1 MKTLYFRIVITFI
14 GIAMVSSMLAL
25 LFSNSYYSAKLRDE
39 NEEQIWRVTNEI
51 RSLYEQTPELDPAIF
66 FTHIAGMGFQL
77 YAVNDR
83 MEGTFYG
90 TPFRHTQLDPEQ
102 IRQVLAGQTYRGILV
117 ERHFLMVTGF
127 FENSLRNSIG
137 VPIQVQG
144 KPFALF
150 VRPNLE
156 QQIGGVR
163 VLMAFLLG
171 LTFLFSI
178 LFIVIFSQYIVKP
191 VKRLREATKRIIGG
205 DFNIAMDV
213 SRQDEIGEL
222 ARDFTYM
229 AQSLKQLDEMR
240 QEFVGNVSHEIQS
253 PLTSIQG
260 FAQSI
265 LDKDTSEEEKE
276 RYLHVILDESKR
288 LSSLSKQLLT
298 LASLDKESHVVKRSV
313 FRLDEQ
319 IRQILILTEWQW
331 TEKEIAIEL
340 DLPEVTISA
349 DAQLLHQVWQNFIT
363 NSIKFCRRGDT
374 LQIGI
379 QLLEKDIL
387 VEFSDTGIGIPADEL
402 PQIFDRFYKADKARN
417 RANTGSGLGLAIA
430 QKIIALHHGRIDVQ
444 SDLGKGTSFK
454 VRLPQI

>member
-1 MKTLYFRIVITFI
+1 MNKVP
-14 GIAMVSSMLAL
+14 G
-25 LFSNSYYSAKLRDE
+25 
-39 NEEQIWRVTNEI
+39 
-51 RSLYEQTPELDPAIF
+51 LDPATY

-83 MEGTFYG
+83 LEGTFYG
-90 TPFRHTQLDPEQ
+90 TPFRHTELDPGQ
-102 IRQVLAGQTYRGILV
+102 IRNVLAGETYRGILI

-137 VPIQVQG
+137 VPLQVQG
-144 KPFALF
+144 KPYALF

-163 VLMAFLLG
+163 ILMAFLLG

-178 LFIVIFSQYIVKP
+178 LLIVIFSQYIVKP
-191 VKRLREATKRIIGG
+191 VKKLREATKRIVGG
-205 DFNIAMDV
+205 NFDMAMDV

-229 AQSLKQLDEMR
+229 AQSLKQLDDMR

-265 LDKDTSEEEKE
+265 LDKDVSEEEKE
-276 RYLHVILDESKR
+276 RYLHVILEESRR

-298 LASLDKESHVVKRSV
+298 LASLDKESHVIKRSV
-313 FRLDEQ
+313 YRLDEQ
-319 IRQILILTEWQW
+319 IRQILIVAEWQW

-349 DAQLLHQVWQNFIT
+349 DAQLLHQVHQ
-363 NSIKFCRRGDT
+363 
-374 LQIGI
+374 QY
-379 QLLEKDIL
+379 Q
-387 VEFSDTGIGIPADEL
+387 VFS
-402 PQIFDRFYKADKARN
+402 
-417 RANTGSGLGLAIA
+417 
-430 QKIIALHHGRIDVQ
+430 V
-444 SDLGKGTSFK
+444 
-454 VRLPQI
+454 